1 MMLDDMKA
9 QESGSGIQIDAILIP
24 GDFCAHGMAADT
36 EQLGTPST
44 WNAQL
49 ETINMVIT
57 MI

>member
-9 QESGSGIQIDAILIP
+9 QESGSGIPINAILIP
-24 GDFCAHGMAADT
+24 GDFCAHGMAANT
-36 EQLGTPST
+36 EQLGTPSS
-44 WNAQL
+44 WAAQL